1 MHIRWLPKERAMPVA
16 LKKVWEVGVRQVQS
30 KNIKL
35 SQQLAGVCFF
45 QIPLDFTEK
54 WRPVVR
60 ASGTVAL

>member
-1 MHIRWLPKERAMPVA
+1 MPVA

-54 WRPVVR
+54 WRPAVR